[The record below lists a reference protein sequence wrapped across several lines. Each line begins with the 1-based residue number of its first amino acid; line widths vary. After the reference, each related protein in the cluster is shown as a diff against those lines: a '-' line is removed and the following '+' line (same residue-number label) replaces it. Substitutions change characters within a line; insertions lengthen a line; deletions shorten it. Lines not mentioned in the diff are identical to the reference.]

1 MIFSLIATG
10 TVTAAQLF
18 AQGVTTSV
26 VAYSI
31 AKTGNRVRILIWQYI
46 YKILFCIELSPI
58 IQYNINRLVILM
70 LF

>member
-26 VAYSI
+26 VTYSI
-31 AKTGNRVRILIWQYI
+31 AKTGNRVRILIW
-46 YKILFCIELSPI
+46 
-58 IQYNINRLVILM
+58 
-70 LF
+70 

>member
-1 MIFSLIATG
+1 MIFSLIAAG

-26 VAYSI
+26 VTYSI

-46 YKILFCIELSPI
+46 YKIIFLIIKYYSVLNYLRLFNI
-58 IQYNINRLVILM
+58 I
-70 LF
+70 

>member
-1 MIFSLIATG
+1 MKGGESYMIFSLIAAG

-31 AKTGNRVRILIWQYI
+31 AKTGKKVRVRL
-46 YKILFCIELSPI
+46 
-58 IQYNINRLVILM
+58 
-70 LF
+70 